1 MPQELAAGSP
11 AARARW
17 ARPCS
22 GPGGTF
28 FCWDPWRWK
37 KSLGNRWFLWMD
49 IRNMNKPSASLR
61 FMNLGSALKLGW
73 LKWIPGDFLFRGSLR
88 YPTWRIDRWDMPR
101 RKGTYWGVEGT
112 SCNLRNDPPRTKK
125 NWYVKSK
132 RCSAKPQNVVHCRR
146 SWLMLII
153 RSAQPS
159 LTIATQKPPA
169 SLWSS
174 GLLEICGKRMQHMG
188 VSING
193 SSPKWMVYNGKSY

>member
-11 AARARW
+11 AARVRW

-49 IRNMNKPSASLR
+49 ILNMNKPSASLR
-61 FMNLGSALKLGW
+61 FMNLGFALKLGW

-112 SCNLRNDPPRTKK
+112 SCNLRNDPPRSKK
-125 NWYVKSK
+125 NCYYVKSK
-132 RCSAKPQNVVHCRR
+132 RCSAKPQNMVHCRR
-146 SWLMLII
+146 SWC
-153 RSAQPS
+153 
-159 LTIATQKPPA
+159 
-169 SLWSS
+169 SS
-174 GLLEICGKRMQHMG
+174 
-188 VSING
+188 
-193 SSPKWMVYNGKSY
+193 